1 MNEKHF
7 RRYGKAEPEAMIARG
22 EDRTDWSRVDGL
34 SEDDIDDAA
43 LRDPDSFVG
52 DAAFWQAAEL
62 LYPKAGKERVT
73 LRLDADVLDWFRS
86 AGPGYQTRINAVLRA
101 YMQTRR
107 AGPGPAPATDKPRP
121 SAR

>member
-1 MNEKHF
+1 MSERHI
-7 RRYGKAEPEAMIARG
+7 RRHTKAELEAVIARG
-22 EDRTDWSRVDGL
+22 EDRTDWARVDGL
-34 SEDDIDDAA
+34 SEDEIDNAA
-43 LRDPDSFVG
+43 RQDPDSFVG

-101 YMQTRR
+101 FMKTRSTN
-107 AGPGPAPATDKPRP
+107 PGPTPAADKPRRR
-121 SAR
+121 A

>member
-1 MNEKHF
+1 MSEKHI
-7 RRYGKAEPEAMIARG
+7 RPYSKAELEAMIARG
-22 EDRTDWSRVDGL
+22 EGRTDWSRVDAL
-34 SEDDIDDAA
+34 TEDEIDNAA
-43 LRDPDSFVG
+43 RQDPDSFVG

-101 YMQTRR
+101 FMKTRR
-107 AGPGPAPATDKPRP
+107 AGPGQTPAADKPRRR
-121 SAR
+121 A